1 MALSKRTYVSGQT
14 IITAE
19 NLNDIQDSIIALEK
33 NDGVIPHIGDNGN
46 WYLGATDTGKP
57 SRGAMGAKGDP
68 GDDYVLTSADKAEIA
83 GLVLAEIPNGD
94 EVAYG

>member
-19 NLNDIQDSIIALEK
+19 NLNDIQDSIITLEK

-46 WYLGATDTGKP
+46 WYIGSTDTGNRLVEPLVQKARMVHRERRATRSP
-57 SRGAMGAKGDP
+57 MPISRRSSLP
-68 GDDYVLTSADKAEIA
+68 R
-83 GLVLAEIPNGD
+83 
-94 EVAYG
+94 